1 MLIDILKTHGSSNDI
16 LVIEGRPSQF
26 ENPSVHEFVAA
37 LCDRKGPFGG
47 DGVYF
52 VDDTVSPPE
61 AFFFNSD
68 GSAGKFCGNGLR
80 TVARWVL
87 DRKEAEEIAIRIGD
101 FSFQVE
107 NRPESKN
114 GVRQTRLTL
123 PPISFRVADL
133 PMTWPEDTC
142 IAQRIPQLHDELTFT
157 ALAVPNPHLVA
168 ITSSYSRDELV
179 RLGERM
185 VRSTGLLPDG
195 ANVSLVQPIGPDEF
209 FGATFERGAGL
220 TLSCGSGVVASR
232 AAYSRLG
239 YCNPQDAVTI
249 HNPGGDAI
257 STIDVST
264 GQWIP
269 TLSGNAS
276 YVYRTAVDPATFV
289 AAPGSYG
296 IETYADEITAFTNDL
311 SINEARLAEV
321 GIRLQ

>member
-1 MLIDILKTHGSSNDI
+1 VLIDILKTHGSSNDI
-16 LVIEGRPSQF
+16 LVIEGRPTQF
-26 ENPSVHEFVAA
+26 ENPGVHDLVAA
-37 LCDRKGPFGG
+37 LCNRKGPFGG

-101 FSFQVE
+101 FTFQVE

-123 PPISFRVADL
+123 PPISFRVGDL
-133 PMTWPEDTC
+133 PMTWPDETC
-142 IAQRIPQLHDELTFT
+142 IAQPIPQLHDELTFT

-168 ITSSYSRDELV
+168 ITTSYSRDELV
-179 RLGERM
+179 KIGERM
-185 VRSTGLLPDG
+185 VQATDLLPDG

-232 AAYSRLG
+232 AVYAKLG
-239 YCNPQDAVTI
+239 YCRPEDAVTI
-249 HNPGGDAI
+249 HNPGGEAI

-276 YVYRTAVDPATFV
+276 YVYRSTVDPATFP
-289 AAPGSYG
+289 AAPEGY
-296 IETYADEITAFTNDL
+296 ELKAYVDEIAAFAEDL
-311 SINEARLAEV
+311 SINEARLTEL
-321 GIRLQ
+321 GIRLR